1 MIWYNPPW
9 SSNIRT
15 PIARIFL
22 RAIEECFP
30 EGHPLRRYYNKHTL
44 KASYCTM
51 KNLSAYIKSHNRKVL
66 NPQVREEAGCNC
78 QKRFKPDC
86 PLHGKCNTKDLVYQS
101 DVHPISKRCVATMG
115 KDYKYYFGMTK
126 RTFKERYREHKT
138 ALNHENSNK
147 GTSLSN
153 FVHFLKNQGMIEGE
167 DFVVKWSIKCR
178 APHYTSGSCKCLLCG
193 KEKTAIAQANPLH
206 LLNSMSE
213 LQKKCVHRINVEL
226 RSHQK
231 YPP

>member
-9 SSNIRT
+9 SSNIKT

-30 EGHPLRRYYNKHTL
+30 VGHPLRRYYNKHTL

-51 KNLSAYIKSHNRKVL
+51 KNLGAYIKSHNRKVL
-66 NPQVREEAGCNC
+66 YPKIREEAGCNC

-86 PLHGKCNTKDLVYQS
+86 PLHGKCKTKDLVYQS
-101 DVHPISKRCVATMG
+101 DVHPISKRCVNIMG

-147 GTSLSN
+147 ATSLSN
-153 FVHFLKNQGMIEGE
+153 FVHFLKHQGMIEGE

-193 KEKTAIAQANPLH
+193 KEKTVIALANPLQ

-213 LQKKCVHRINVEL
+213 LQKKCVHRIDVEL